1 LTNKVNEHSS
11 GTSAYRIA
19 TAYHEAGHALA
30 ALKEGRELT
39 KVVLHPV
46 DPKTGICI
54 LRGKL
59 KNPYDASLSRGDAA
73 AAWQHTYQSSC
84 ADIRIGLAGPLA
96 GSKALGKSFLVQGSM
111 SDLKRCVYLAER
123 LARISTYLRDY
134 TDIGPISADE
144 LLENEKQRVRR
155 WLGRKKVWS
164 AISLIAET
172 LAENGRLNS
181 PAIGDVYGLAV
192 TPKLQEH
199 LNFVLQ
205 RIES

>member
-1 LTNKVNEHSS
+1 M
-11 GTSAYRIA
+11 A

-30 ALKEGRELT
+30 ALKEGKEP
-39 KVVLHPV
+39 KEVVLHPV
-46 DPKTGICI
+46 DPETGICI
-54 LRGKL
+54 LRGEL

-73 AAWQHTYQSSC
+73 AAWQHTYKSSC

-96 GSKALGKSFLVQGSM
+96 GAKALGKSFSVQGTL

-134 TDIGPISADE
+134 ADIKPLSPDE

-181 PAIGDVYGLAV
+181 PVIGDVYGLAV
-192 TPKLQEH
+192 TPEWQEH
-199 LNFVLQ
+199 LNFVL
-205 RIES
+205 RRTRE